1 MEIPDGICLLICGD
15 ELLIPIGTGARII
28 VGMSRQDPH
37 GHHDPVD
44 DSIGA
49 ATRALA
55 DATAS
60 LTRLLGRQAQTVV
73 PEVSEAL
80 AAGLRE
86 ASRGLADASENVA
99 RRAGDHRTRE
109 NRREKVDRTRADLLD
124 AAARVI
130 AARGYEGASVGDI
143 AAEAGYTKGALYA
156 HFGSKSGV
164 FLALARERL
173 GIAMSDPARDMP
185 GLTEDGVDTD
195 ALTAWM
201 QATQDDP
208 AMLLQLEFLSY
219 GLRNPDES
227 HDLVALHERSFEH
240 ATDQVARVR
249 RARRRAAGE
258 VPGPDLPTQDDR
270 DVALAVI
277 SVLNVATLESKL
289 TGSPAMSP
297 EAGARI
303 IRRLIEG

>member
-1 MEIPDGICLLICGD
+1 MCVVIWADGTRIPF
-15 ELLIPIGTGARII
+15 GTGARMIT
-28 VGMSRQDPH
+28 GMARQDPH

-55 DATAS
+55 DATAT

-86 ASRGLADASENVA
+86 ASRGLADASDNVA
-99 RRAGDHRTRE
+99 RRAGDQRARE
-109 NRREKVDRTRADLLD
+109 SRREKVDRTRADLLD

-208 AMLLQLEFLSY
+208 DLLLQLEFLGY
-219 GLRNPDES
+219 GLRNPDAS
-227 HDLVALHERSFEH
+227 HELVALHDRSFEL
-240 ATDQVARVR
+240 ASEQVARIR

-258 VPGPDLPTQDDR
+258 DPGPSVPTQEDQDT
-270 DVALAVI
+270 ALAVI
-277 SVLNVATLESKL
+277 SVLNVATLEGKL

>member
-1 MEIPDGICLLICGD
+1 
-15 ELLIPIGTGARII
+15 
-28 VGMSRQDPH
+28 
-37 GHHDPVD
+37 
-44 DSIGA
+44 
-49 ATRALA
+49 
-55 DATAS
+55 
-60 LTRLLGRQAQTVV
+60 VV

-99 RRAGDHRTRE
+99 RRAGDHRARE
-109 NRREKVDRTRADLLD
+109 SRREKVDRTRADLLD

-173 GIAMSDPARDMP
+173 GIAMDDPALDMP

-195 ALTAWM
+195 VVAAWIR
-201 QATQDDP
+201 ATQDDP
-208 AMLLQLEFLSY
+208 NLLLQLEFLSY

-227 HDLVALHERSFEH
+227 QELVALHERSFEL
-240 ATDQVARVR
+240 ASAQAARIR
-249 RARRRAAGE
+249 RARRVAAGE
-258 VPGPDLPTQDDR
+258 DPGPVAVTQDDR
-270 DVALAVI
+270 DLALAVI
-277 SVLNVATLESKL
+277 SVLNVTTLEGKL
-289 TGSPAMSP
+289 TGSPSMSP
-297 EAGARI
+297 EAGARV

>member
-1 MEIPDGICLLICGD
+1 MLLICGD
-15 ELLIPIGTGARII
+15 TDRIPIGTGARMI
-28 VGMSRQDPH
+28 GRMSRQDPH
-37 GHHDPVD
+37 GPQSPAEE
-44 DSIGA
+44 SIGA

-55 DATAS
+55 DATAT
-60 LTRLLGRQAQTVV
+60 LTRLLGRQVENVV

-86 ASRGLADASENVA
+86 ASRGLADASDNVA
-99 RRAGDHRTRE
+99 RRAGDHRARE
-109 NRREKVDRTRADLLD
+109 SRREKVDRTRADLLD

-130 AARGYEGASVGDI
+130 AAQGYEGASVGDI

-195 ALTAWM
+195 ALADWM
-201 QATQDDP
+201 RATQDDP
-208 AMLLQLEFLSY
+208 DLLLQLEFLSY
-219 GLRNPDES
+219 GLRNPDASDE
-227 HDLVALHERSFEH
+227 LVALHERSFEL
-240 ATDQVARVR
+240 ACEQVARIR
-249 RARRRAAGE
+249 RARGRASGAG
-258 VPGPDLPTQDDR
+258 PGDAGVTQDDQ
-270 DVALAVI
+270 DTALAIV
-277 SVLNVATLESKL
+277 SVLNVATLEGKL

-303 IRRLIEG
+303 IRRLVEG

>member
-1 MEIPDGICLLICGD
+1 
-15 ELLIPIGTGARII
+15 
-28 VGMSRQDPH
+28 MSRQDPH
-37 GHHDPVD
+37 GHPDPVE

-55 DATAS
+55 DATAT

-99 RRAGDHRTRE
+99 RRAGDHRVRE
-109 NRREKVDRTRADLLD
+109 SRREKVDRTRADLLD

-130 AARGYEGASVGDI
+130 AAHGYEGASVGDI

-173 GIAMSDPARDMP
+173 GIAMDDPALDMP

-195 ALTAWM
+195 VLAAWIR
-201 QATQDDP
+201 ATQDDP
-208 AMLLQLEFLSY
+208 NLLLQLEFLSY
-219 GLRNPDES
+219 GLRNPDQSGE
-227 HDLVALHERSFEH
+227 LVALHERSFEL
-240 ATDQVARVR
+240 ACEQASRIR

-258 VPGPDLPTQDDR
+258 DPGPAGVTQDDR
-270 DVALAVI
+270 DLALTII
-277 SVLNVATLESKL
+277 SVLNVATLEGKL
-289 TGSPAMSP
+289 TGSPWMSP

-303 IRRLIEG
+303 IQRLIEG